1 MKELQLLYRNSNV
14 FAIDVPI
21 LFEIGVNLFFKHE
34 LVAEYA

>member
-14 FAIDVPI
+14 FAVDVP
-21 LFEIGVNLFFKHE
+21 LFFEVGVNFFFKHE